1 MNQWTKKI
9 TIAAVFLSMT
19 LPSVA
24 FAQTSTT
31 SVAALL
37 AQIQAL
43 QTQIVALQA
52 QQHTLV
58 VEQKNVVKT
67 FARTLKEGITGDD
80 VKMLQALL
88 ASDPSIY
95 PEGQISGFYGRL
107 TAAAVKRF
115 QKKHE
120 FDQVGNVGPKTL
132 KKLKELLEGNPL
144 EVRDAEDDDGDD
156 TGSNGD
162 DRGKGKKTERVV
174 CHKIPPGH
182 LIAKGWLK
190 KEGNEK
196 PLVPECQKLPEGIAK
211 KLPGTT
217 TTPPGNTAP
226 DTTAPVISGVTTS
239 AIATTSA
246 AVSWTTSEPA
256 TGNVYFG
263 TADPVVTASSTMV
276 AAGTLGTS
284 QLVTLSG
291 LAASTTYF
299 YVVSA
304 KDAANNV

>member
-182 LIAKGWLK
+182 LIAK
-190 KEGNEK
+190 
-196 PLVPECQKLPEGIAK
+196 
-211 KLPGTT
+211 
-217 TTPPGNTAP
+217 
-226 DTTAPVISGVTTS
+226 
-239 AIATTSA
+239 
-246 AVSWTTSEPA
+246 
-256 TGNVYFG
+256 
-263 TADPVVTASSTMV
+263 
-276 AAGTLGTS
+276 
-284 QLVTLSG
+284 
-291 LAASTTYF
+291 
-299 YVVSA
+299 
-304 KDAANNV
+304 